1 MCSSDLVIAMAV
13 RQALSVLSDRHRA
26 VVTMSFLDDLA
37 DEEIAERL
45 GISQVTV
52 RTTRLRALRRL
63 RLAMAETDTDRTAT
77 PAAELPA
84 AA

>member
-1 MCSSDLVIAMAV
+1 
-13 RQALSVLSDRHRA
+13 
-26 VVTMSFLDDLA
+26 MSFLEDLS
-37 DEEIAERL
+37 DEEIADRL

-63 RLAMAETDTDRTAT
+63 RLAMAESGDRTRTAT
-77 PAAELPA
+77 ATELPA